1 MTNKPGLGSSCGNWG
16 QEHGCPSGKRIGP
29 FLIALVRDILK
40 PLQIQEIRSSPCN
53 KGAPASPVNRVPPL
67 FAPMLSSFSP
77 SLCLLFII
85 TGCSHKKPLAPPPG
99 LPAPTLIIFIV
110 AVSVSLSECSVKTVC
125 VCLHFWISSFS
136 FPNKQIKTCIAR
148 ILETG
153 LHGSDGVDWRAAISY
168 SPP

>member
-16 QEHGCPSGKRIGP
+16 QEHGCPRGKRIGP
-29 FLIALVRDILK
+29 FLLALVRDILK
-40 PLQIQEIRSSPCN
+40 HLQIQEIKSSPYS
-53 KGAPASPVNRVPPL
+53 KKAPASPLNRVPSL
-67 FAPMLSSFSP
+67 FAPILSSFSP
-77 SLCLLFII
+77 SLCLLFVI
-85 TGCSHKKPLAPPPG
+85 TGFSHKKPPAPPPA

-110 AVSVSLSECSVKTVC
+110 AVSVSLSECSVNTIC

-136 FPNKQIKTCIAR
+136 FPNKQIKTCTAR

-153 LHGSDGVDWRAAISY
+153 LPGSDGVYWRATICY